1 MHIDKGSLSL
11 DLAPE
16 GNFELAQADMLA
28 NVIGDLETVLSAAF
42 SEKDPD
48 SKVCSIFWLCTVCCW
63 VVGGFAKK
71 KKQKS
76 GTESNALSCP
86 H

>member
-28 NVIGDLETVLSAAF
+28 NAIGDLETVLSAAF

-48 SKVCSIFWLCTVCCW
+48 SKVISIFWFCTVCC
-63 VVGGFAKK
+63 
-71 KKQKS
+71 
-76 GTESNALSCP
+76 
-86 H
+86 

>member
-42 SEKDPD
+42 NDKDPD
-48 SKVCSIFWLCTVCCW
+48 IKVISNFWVCTVCC
-63 VVGGFAKK
+63 
-71 KKQKS
+71 
-76 GTESNALSCP
+76 
-86 H
+86 